1 MGDNVYATSLNRT
14 ATIFPFLLFSCVCL
28 CESSLSLRPFPSSR
42 LATQTV
48 PASGCGGL
56 LGVGGKF
63 CHLATQR
70 KKILKLAVPKILW
83 GKNFLHIRHIFR
95 KNKIEIATFA

>member
-1 MGDNVYATSLNRT
+1 
-14 ATIFPFLLFSCVCL
+14 
-28 CESSLSLRPFPSSR
+28 

-63 CHLATQR
+63 LSLGDT
-70 KKILKLAVPKILW
+70 KKIKKKLAVPKILW
-83 GKNFLHIRHIFR
+83 GKKFLHIRHIFR